1 MIDMPIPVRAIE
13 GDAQGQL
20 RAGLSQAALI
30 VLAQEV
36 ILHLARWSE
45 RHAHAADAA
54 PCPAE
59 IQGLADALVSRDP
72 DEARR
77 IVFHARAQGA
87 GHESLC
93 RDHIATAARRL
104 GVMWEDDDV
113 TFSDMAIAA
122 GRILSILRE
131 LREMAPPF
139 EPRGG
144 RCALIATVPGE
155 LHSIGATMAADM
167 LRNKGWDVD
176 LRMGQSE
183 TDLARTLRGG
193 GYPIVGLSA
202 STPERIRALARAGF
216 DLDSLSFAC
225 RTAEGHRA
233 EFARHAAPA
242 APPEAGPETE
252 VQVIGPFARAS
263 GLGQATRLSARMLD
277 QAGFAVH
284 RVEFALD
291 NPSPGAPGEARAAW
305 RPARVNLWHLNIEAL
320 PLAAAYLPDV
330 FSGST
335 NIAYPFWELDSPAA
349 CHFLGLTM
357 VDELWMAAPFGV
369 ESFAPHCACPVHEVG
384 MSFEPLPEIPR
395 DAARAFLRARTGA
408 GPEDFTFLVSFDSF
422 SFLGRKNPQGVLAA
436 FERAFP
442 RDAPETPPVRLLI
455 KTQNR
460 ARVADPAQ
468 AGMWQ
473 AVDAALARDPRITL
487 LDATLPYDEVL
498 RLKAGADAYV
508 SLHRAEGWGFGMIEA
523 MNLGVP
529 VLATGYSA
537 NMAFCSPETC
547 WLVDY
552 RLTEVGP
559 DDYIFVRPGQHWA
572 EPDIAHAA
580 AQMRALHDDPVERAA
595 RAGRAQARIRRDFSP
610 TAVGARYAAR
620 LRPLLAGGL
629 APRTGD

>member
-45 RHAHAADAA
+45 RHEHAAEAA

-59 IQGLADALVSRDP
+59 IQSLADALVSRDP
-72 DEARR
+72 DAARR

-202 STPERIRALARAGF
+202 STPERIRALARAVVE
-216 DLDSLSFAC
+216 L
-225 RTAEGHRA
+225 
-233 EFARHAAPA
+233 
-242 APPEAGPETE
+242 
-252 VQVIGPFARAS
+252 
-263 GLGQATRLSARMLD
+263 RL
-277 QAGFAVH
+277 V
-284 RVEFALD
+284 
-291 NPSPGAPGEARAAW
+291 APG
-305 RPARVNLWHLNIEAL
+305 VLIFVGGG
-320 PLAAAYLPDV
+320 LAELDP
-330 FSGST
+330 
-335 NIAYPFWELDSPAA
+335 NIA
-349 CHFLGLTM
+349 
-357 VDELWMAAPFGV
+357 
-369 ESFAPHCACPVHEVG
+369 
-384 MSFEPLPEIPR
+384 
-395 DAARAFLRARTGA
+395 
-408 GPEDFTFLVSFDSF
+408 
-422 SFLGRKNPQGVLAA
+422 
-436 FERAFP
+436 
-442 RDAPETPPVRLLI
+442 VR
-455 KTQNR
+455 
-460 ARVADPAQ
+460 V
-468 AGMWQ
+468 
-473 AVDAALARDPRITL
+473 
-487 LDATLPYDEVL
+487 
-498 RLKAGADAYV
+498 GADA
-508 SLHRAEGWGFGMIEA
+508 AAGG
-523 MNLGVP
+523 
-529 VLATGYSA
+529 
-537 NMAFCSPETC
+537 
-547 WLVDY
+547 
-552 RLTEVGP
+552 
-559 DDYIFVRPGQHWA
+559 A
-572 EPDIAHAA
+572 EPSLAA
-580 AQMRALHDDPVERAA
+580 MEKLHLQLVSRQVP
-595 RAGRAQARIRRDFSP
+595 
-610 TAVGARYAAR
+610 
-620 LRPLLAGGL
+620 
-629 APRTGD
+629 